1 MRRRS
6 DRVSG
11 KLGFL
16 CATAIMSLG
25 TDPAVAQVAV
35 VSVHE
40 EEEGPS
46 EEIVVTAGRRSQTVL
61 DVPYNITALSADTLS
76 RTGASSVNDVIRLV
90 PGLVQN
96 DQGPALYGSGN
107 NVIMRGLNAQSQSRI
122 GTGGTTQ
129 TVSPVSTYFGNVPIF
144 FALTM
149 NDIERVE
156 VLRGPQGTL
165 YGSGSVGG
173 TLRFIP
179 KKPQSGQ
186 FLAEARSGFG
196 WSERAGSPNY
206 DLGAVFNLPISGAI
220 TLRAVGGY
228 QRLAGFIDAVG
239 LVATDTQDPF
249 GIPSR
254 RVASDIASGFVLAPR
269 EDTNSSAN
277 WFARGTLRWEASE
290 AAIVDLT
297 YHHERTAVDDAQ
309 SVNSFWQGQT
319 VDYSVADFPGS
330 RGRNRD
336 TTTPAGGL
344 YPNGAT
350 FLPDGGKYRSTSF
363 IRQYNDRDVDLV
375 SLDASMD
382 LGFAT
387 VTSTTTYADNQ
398 VDFLTNNTD
407 LYLNV
412 SNPAGGYP
420 LASFY
425 NYYPRL
431 MAPTLNERRNRVFT
445 EELRLASEGSN
456 IIDYVAGVYYSKDR
470 QRDIVHQSNPGILA
484 FSNATTR
491 FHANPEA
498 RDLNWHADRRITF
511 EDKALFGEVTAHLTP
526 KWQVTGGVRVFWQ
539 RFANSYRQE
548 YPICGLY
555 CGDGFSPGQQRG
567 GSFVSRTRSFH
578 RAVKKLNTSYEPSPG
593 IRVYA
598 TYSEGFR
605 RGGANTV
612 ANSGNFASLPAY
624 QSFEPDF
631 ARNYEIGFKGSV
643 RRRVDFTLALFQID
657 WSAFQFEA
665 LTPSAIP
672 AVFNGNEARS
682 RGGEIEWTARV
693 SDALTLS
700 AGYAYTDARLT
711 RSFEIIDLPQ
721 YGGRPIV
728 AIRGAA
734 GARLPAT
741 PRHSLSGFIDYRT
754 SLRDSGWTIG
764 ANLNASYR
772 SSIVAALPSASSF
785 FYSIPGYGLVGSR
798 FTLDKGEAWGVDLTV
813 QNLTNSLARSSG
825 PPAQYTGPF
834 SFANIAR
841 PRTITLGAHWRL

>member
-1 MRRRS
+1 MRLWNVRGVRK
-6 DRVSG
+6 RG
-11 KLGFL
+11 LL
-16 CATAIMSLG
+16 CATALISIG
-25 TDPAVAQVAV
+25 IDPAAAQVADAAAP
-35 VSVHE
+35 E
-40 EEEGPS
+40 EEAPGED
-46 EEIVVTAGRRSQTVL
+46 IVVTAGRRSQSVL
-61 DVPYNITALSADTLS
+61 DIPYNITAVSADTLS
-76 RTGASSVNDVIRLV
+76 RTGASSVNDVVRLV

-144 FALTM
+144 FALSM
-149 NDIERVE
+149 SDIDRVE

-179 KKPQSGQ
+179 RKPESGK
-186 FLAEARSGFG
+186 FLAEGHSSLG
-196 WSERAGSPNY
+196 WSEHAGPPNY
-206 DLGAVFNLPISGAI
+206 DLGSVFNVPISDQL

-239 LVATDTQDPF
+239 LVATDANGPF
-249 GIPSR
+249 ALPTR
-254 RVASDIASGFVLAPR
+254 RVTSDVASGFVLAPR
-269 EDTNSSAN
+269 NDTNSSSS

-290 AAIVDLT
+290 TAALDLT
-297 YHHERTAVDDAQ
+297 YHHERTGVDDAQ
-309 SVNSFWQGQT
+309 SVNPFWQGQT
-319 VDYSVADFPGS
+319 IDYSVANFPGS

-336 TTTPAGGL
+336 TPRPSGGL
-344 YPNGAT
+344 YPNGGT

-363 IRQYNDRDVDLV
+363 VRQYNDRDVDLV

-387 VTSTTTYADNQ
+387 VTSTATYAENE
-398 VDFLTNNTD
+398 VEFLTNNTD

-412 SNPAGGYP
+412 SNPAGGSP
-420 LASFY
+420 LVSFY

-431 MAPTLNERRNRVFT
+431 MAPTRNERQNRVFS
-445 EELRLASEGSN
+445 EELRLASNGSN
-456 IIDYVAGVYYSKDR
+456 LVDYVVGGYYAKDR
-470 QRDIVHQSNPGILA
+470 QRDIVDQFNPGILE

-491 FHANPEA
+491 FHANPA
-498 RDLNWHADRRITF
+498 SGDLNWHAERRITF
-511 EDKALFGEVTAHLTP
+511 EDKALFGEVTAHLTN
-526 KWQVTGGVRVFWQ
+526 KWQVTGGARVFWQ
-539 RFANSYRQE
+539 RFANTYRQQ

-555 CGDGFSPGQQRG
+555 CGDGFSPGQQLG
-567 GSFVSRTRSFH
+567 ASVVSQARSFH
-578 RAVKKLNTSYEPSPG
+578 HVIKKFNTSYEPDTG
-593 IRVYA
+593 LKVYA

-612 ANSGNFASLPAY
+612 ANSGNFASLPVY
-624 QSFEPDF
+624 QAFEPDF
-631 ARNYEIGFKGSV
+631 ARNYEVGFKGSV
-643 RRRVDFTLALFQID
+643 QRRLDFTLSLFQIA
-657 WSAFQFEA
+657 WSSFQFEA

-672 AVFNGNEARS
+672 AVFNGSKARS

-700 AGYAYTDARLT
+700 AGYAYADARLT

-734 GARLPAT
+734 GDRLPAT

-754 SLRDSGWTIG
+754 RLCDGDWIAG
-764 ANLNASYR
+764 INLNGSYR

-785 FYSIPGYGLVGSR
+785 FYSIPGYGLVGGR
-798 FTLDKGEAWGVDLTV
+798 LTLDKGNAWGVDVTV

-825 PPAQYTGPF
+825 PPAQFTGPF